1 MVPDKERNAFFKEFM
16 RDSKNKVKK
25 KKKGKARTSE

>member
-25 KKKGKARTSE
+25 KKKERKSAHK